1 MKMVDGKNLLS
12 GRRSG
17 EVHSGPQAS
26 WVTMMMMMMMMMM
39 MARARFRSF
48 GGLADGQLVAGPWDD
63 LSPHLHQ
70 LLKLFAE
77 SRVTT
82 IKRAQGYEV
91 DRGDRVSF
99 ARGRPL
105 WMIICKRPV
114 L

>member
-70 LLKLFAE
+70 LLELFAE
-77 SRVTT
+77 SRAAT
-82 IKRAQGYEV
+82 IERS
-91 DRGDRVSF
+91 RGMKLTGVREHHLQE
-99 ARGRPL
+99 AGP
-105 WMIICKRPV
+105 
-114 L
+114 